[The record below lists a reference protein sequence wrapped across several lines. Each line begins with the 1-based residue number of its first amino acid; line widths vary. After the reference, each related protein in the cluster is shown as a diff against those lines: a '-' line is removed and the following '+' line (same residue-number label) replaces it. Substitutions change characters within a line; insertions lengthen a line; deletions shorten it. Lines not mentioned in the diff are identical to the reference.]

1 MLSKI
6 SSNIL
11 QTEKRAIGDYTYD
24 ADDRIAINSSSLL
37 KKGFWSNQ
45 LILNLNQ
52 AKRFYEQ
59 KADSTNELESI
70 KLIEKDYF
78 PGGFKPDIRVT
89 HRFYRIE

>member
-1 MLSKI
+1 L
-6 SSNIL
+6 
-11 QTEKRAIGDYTYD
+11 D
-24 ADDRIAINSSSLL
+24 
-37 KKGFWSNQ
+37 
-45 LILNLNQ
+45 Q

-59 KADSTNELESI
+59 KADATNELESI